1 MLTSTVDKKSS
12 SKIMTPDEVAAFCQK
27 STSWVYD
34 HWEKLGGV
42 KRGNSLIFPSKENLL
57 SVYLTQKE
65 LADRYSTSESTIK
78 NWRDRGYLPFF
89 RLPGSTRVLYPLD
102 GILEVEQQYTTPA
115 KEVKH
120 RQQSAEVKRKKPVIS
135 ATPKKEWRI

>member
-12 SKIMTPDEVAAFCQK
+12 SKIMTPEEVAAFCQK
-27 STSWVYD
+27 STS
-34 HWEKLGGV
+34 
-42 KRGNSLIFPSKENLL
+42 LL

-78 NWRDRGYLPFF
+78 NWRDRGYLPFM